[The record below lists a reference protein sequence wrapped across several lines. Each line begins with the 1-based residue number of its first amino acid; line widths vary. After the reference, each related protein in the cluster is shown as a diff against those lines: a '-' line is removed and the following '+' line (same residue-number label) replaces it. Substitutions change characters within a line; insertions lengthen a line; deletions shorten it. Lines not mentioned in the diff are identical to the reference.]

1 MVSIKKPC
9 LLNFNCRC
17 IIISIILFNSFFSLA
32 QSNKINWMTFSE
44 AIEAQKKIP
53 KKILMDVY
61 TTWCGPCK
69 LMDKNTFQN
78 PDVVNYVNKYYYA
91 VKFNGEGNEIIYFFN
106 RTFKN
111 PNYDPN
117 RNGRNATHQLTQFL
131 RVNGYPTVVFF
142 SENADPIMPLVGYY
156 KPQQIELFLKMIK
169 QGDYQVFSKPEDFEN
184 YQKNFRPRFR
194 G

>member
-1 MVSIKKPC
+1 MVSIKKTFF
-9 LLNFNCRC
+9 LRLNHYWLVT
-17 IIISIILFNSFFSLA
+17 IIIFCIGFSSFA
-32 QSNKINWMTFSE
+32 QSKKINWMTFAE
-44 AIEAQKKIP
+44 AIEAQKKVP

-61 TTWCGPCK
+61 TTWCGPCR

-91 VKFNGEGNEIIYFFN
+91 VKFNGEGNETVYFFN
-106 RTFKN
+106 RTFNN
-111 PNYDPN
+111 PNFDPN

-131 RVNGYPTVVFF
+131 GVNGYPTVVFF

-169 QGDYQVFSKPEDFEN
+169 QGDYQIFTKPEDFEN

>member
-61 TTWCGPCK
+61 TT
-69 LMDKNTFQN
+69 
-78 PDVVNYVNKYYYA
+78 
-91 VKFNGEGNEIIYFFN
+91 
-106 RTFKN
+106 
-111 PNYDPN
+111 
-117 RNGRNATHQLTQFL
+117 
-131 RVNGYPTVVFF
+131 
-142 SENADPIMPLVGYY
+142 
-156 KPQQIELFLKMIK
+156 
-169 QGDYQVFSKPEDFEN
+169 
-184 YQKNFRPRFR
+184 
-194 G
+194 